1 MDRRAVKTLTDTYWS
16 PQGWREPPST
26 PSKDDLEHAKQAGVM
41 FDGPTREHHDAVVT
55 AALAARDAV
64 DEDEALDGFLSSLTS
79 RRLELRS
86 ALGSLAVARHLEEH
100 AFDDDDGRCRTCGLW
115 EYEDIDRNVMS
126 FERIRWGGAR
136 RDDLVYVAFDLERF
150 AAGEHPE
157 ATDDDRALLDA
168 LFDDLEHAPPE
179 TTASKAAKE
188 RLRDLAG
195 NKDERGV
202 VLDILG
208 VCSVLETDEHR
219 GYRDAFVQHADRE
232 LPDLRFVERIY
243 PVCWWTAADGVNRE
257 ALKK

>member
-26 PSKDDLEHAKQAGVM
+26 PSKDDLEHAKHAGVM
-41 FDGPTREHHDAVVT
+41 FDGPTREHHDAVVA

-64 DEDEALDGFLSSLTS
+64 DEHEALDAFLSSLTS

-86 ALGSLAVARHLEEH
+86 ALGSLAVVRHLEEH
-100 AFDDDDGRCRTCGLW
+100 AFDDDHGRCRICGLW

-126 FERIRWGGAR
+126 FERIRWGGVR

-168 LFDDLEHAPPE
+168 LLDDLEQNTLRPRPPRRRRPRSVSATSRATRTSAASCSTSSASARCSRPTSTAATAIASSSSPTASCP
-179 TTASKAAKE
+179 TTAGSSGCTPSAGG
-188 RLRDLAG
+188 RLR
-195 NKDERGV
+195 
-202 VLDILG
+202 
-208 VCSVLETDEHR
+208 
-219 GYRDAFVQHADRE
+219 
-232 LPDLRFVERIY
+232 
-243 PVCWWTAADGVNRE
+243 TA
-257 ALKK
+257 